1 MSLPMTSSIR
11 PRSSASSSLPPRAV
25 VAEPL
30 WGTAALE
37 ANRETRRAQQR
48 AYATKRDSWIRSN
61 QYCYDSVTRL
71 LRSIV
76 EPGKAVLELRSLSG
90 YLLNALAPSRGL
102 GVEDHARNGGGCAEE
117 LPRRWISCALI
128 PNRSSWMKNLHYV
141 VFSNLSDTVDICC
154 VRRPP
159 RVVHADPP
167 DHITIHF
174 LYWHTLLEVAMRVG
188 LRMPLAEP
196 NWLST
201 HDVKG
206 FLRLAGFECVAST
219 QAVLLPKRI
228 PLVSEFFN
236 RIVAPLPGVR
246 ALCMVEMIVA
256 RPAARPRNRAEISV
270 SWLCRAGTS
279 ATTSSPLFAVS
290 LKWGGA
296 PEIVFCDD
304 HSTDGTGDEV
314 RRLQQ
319 SFPLRDIRLVEGP
332 GICKAENVWTGF
344 RAARGDVLM
353 ILDGDLAVMPEELP
367 YFFDALVEGTGEFI
381 DGSRLVY
388 PMQRGAMKGA
398 NLIGNKLFSLV
409 FSFLLDQRI
418 KDTLCGTKVLWR
430 KDWQRIE
437 RLLGTWG
444 VQDLWGDYELLFG
457 SSLLQLSIRDL
468 PCSYQ
473 ERIHGVTKMRRVF
486 ANGLR
491 MLRMCW
497 AAWWKLKG
505 RF

>member
-1 MSLPMTSSIR
+1 MTSSIR
-11 PRSSASSSLPPRAV
+11 PRSSASSSLPPRAG
-25 VAEPL
+25 VAQPF

-37 ANRETRRAQQR
+37 ADRETRRAQQR

-61 QYCYDSVTRL
+61 QYYYDSVTRL

-102 GVEDHARNGGGCAEE
+102 GVEITPEMVEVAQRNYPALDFMCVDPESLE
-117 LPRRWISCALI
+117 LDEKFDYIL
-128 PNRSSWMKNLHYV
+128 
-141 VFSNLSDTVDICC
+141 FSNLSDTVDVIAAL
-154 VRRPP
+154 RRLPALCTP
-159 RVVHADPP
+159 ETRLIVYNYNYLWQP
-167 DHITIHF
+167 
-174 LYWHTLLEVAMRVG
+174 LLEVAMRVG

-206 FLRLAGFECVAST
+206 FLHLAGFECVRVH

-256 RPAARPRNRAEISV
+256 RPAPRPRNRAEISV
-270 SWLCRAGTS
+270 SVVVPCRNERDNIE
-279 ATTSSPLFAVS
+279 PAVRRI
-290 LKWGGA
+290 
-296 PEIVFCDD
+296 PEMGRHTEIIFCDD

-319 SFPLRDIRLVEGP
+319 SFPRRDIRLLEGP

-381 DGSRLVY
+381 NGSRLVY

-468 PCSYQ
+468 PVHYQ